1 MDTKIEKIAKE
12 LLGMAK
18 GIVSGKPSRREI
30 TKAIEDAVG
39 NLSPV
44 ESTIKLTPYKDYN
57 IISFGVPTVD
67 RKGTKFLTYY
77 ATNDSGEPWSD
88 KPKDFRSE
96 REAIS
101 WMKKQL
107 DSWD

>member
-18 GIVSGKPSRREI
+18 SVVARKPSKREI
-30 TKAIEDAVG
+30 FDAIDDAVG

-44 ESTIKLTPYKDYN
+44 ESTIKLTPYKDYY